1 MAFDDVMG
9 TGMTR
14 PPIPPPDMPTLSA
27 IPRGGSTEEGGLVG
41 AKGGALPDMFR
52 KISELLNNIAAAAP
66 GQSERIDEIETRLR
80 DVMIAIANGGSADKA
95 STIPPEG
102 GGSTMMGGSTR

>member
-9 TGMTR
+9 AGMTR

-27 IPRGGSTEEGGLVG
+27 IPRGSMDEGGAVG
-41 AKGGALPDMFR
+41 AKGGALPEMFR

-80 DVMIAIANGGSADKA
+80 DVMIAIANGGSADKTP
-95 STIPPEG
+95 TIPVEG
-102 GGSTMMGGSTR
+102 SGSSMMGGSTR